1 LRFLF
6 PGAGHS
12 KYINNERFKKGL
24 RQRTVRLVRLVACV
38 APAPASA
45 LHARRLRM
53 MRLSDARQWV
63 VDFRQVRR
71 KAEVIRDE

>member
-1 LRFLF
+1 
-6 PGAGHS
+6 
-12 KYINNERFKKGL
+12 
-24 RQRTVRLVRLVACV
+24 
-38 APAPASA
+38 
-45 LHARRLRM
+45 M